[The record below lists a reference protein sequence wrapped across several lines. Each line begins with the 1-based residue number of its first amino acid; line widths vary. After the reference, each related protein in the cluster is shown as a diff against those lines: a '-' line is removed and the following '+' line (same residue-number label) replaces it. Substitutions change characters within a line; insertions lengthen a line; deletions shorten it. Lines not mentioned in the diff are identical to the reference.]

1 MNASIALRRAMPG
14 AVLALLLAA
23 APAYP
28 SSPATPGFQ
37 PAGVETAE
45 QVSPLRIE
53 INVPAYRL
61 DAFVDGERVATY
73 PVTIGKRWEP
83 TDPGHHQIRTV
94 IWNPWWHPPANRRPK
109 DKVTPPGPRNPMGRV
124 KLNLRGMYYIH
135 GTALDDQIGRAMS
148 RGCVR
153 MRNEDAVALAQLVHR
168 YAGPDLGPGAL
179 EALVRDPRRTR
190 HLKLAMPVDVQI
202 VYRLAEVRDDR
213 LEIHEDVYRI
223 EARPLADLAAA
234 ALAESGVPSER
245 LDREALAA
253 ALEDKPAEGLP
264 VHALLLP
271 EGGVPAGDDPAL
283 APVTSAARATSTSPA
298 GR

>member
-23 APAYP
+23 APAY
-28 SSPATPGFQ
+28 SSPPAPPG
-37 PAGVETAE
+37 AETAE
-45 QVSPLRIE
+45 QVSPLRLE

-124 KLNLRGMYYIH
+124 KLNLRGLYYIH

-168 YAGPDLGPGAL
+168 YAGPELAPGAL
-179 EALVRDPRRTR
+179 DALVRDPRRTR

-202 VYRLAEVRDDR
+202 VYRVAEVRDDR
-213 LEIHEDVYRI
+213 LEIHKDVYGL

-234 ALAESGVPSER
+234 ALAASGVPVER
-245 LDREALAA
+245 VDREALAA
-253 ALEDKPAEGLP
+253 ALDGKPAAGLT
-264 VHALLLP
+264 VAALLLP
-271 EGGVPAGDDPAL
+271 EGGVPAPGDPAL
-283 APVTSAARATSTSPA
+283 EPVTSAARAPSAAPA